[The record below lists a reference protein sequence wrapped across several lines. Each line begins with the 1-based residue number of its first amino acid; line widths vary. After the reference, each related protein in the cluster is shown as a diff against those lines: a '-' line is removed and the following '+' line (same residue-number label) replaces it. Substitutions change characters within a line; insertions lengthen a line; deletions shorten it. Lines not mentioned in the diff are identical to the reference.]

1 MCKSLCH
8 FFAHKMHYFTKND
21 ILKRTILHVFTFPKC
36 TILPAFWSFFELF
49 YPCAAGVEGLAVVVD
64 EEVAIDDGFTIW
76 AFTIYHLGVGD
87 GLRYAEVITYT
98 IGRLVIGSLL

>member
-36 TILPAFWSFFELF
+36 TILPAFWSFFELLNS
-49 YPCAAGVEGLAVVVD
+49 CAAGVEGLVAVVD
-64 EEVAIDDGFTIW
+64 EKDTIFDGFVIC
-76 AFTIYHLGVGD
+76 
-87 GLRYAEVITYT
+87 GL
-98 IGRLVIGSLL
+98 